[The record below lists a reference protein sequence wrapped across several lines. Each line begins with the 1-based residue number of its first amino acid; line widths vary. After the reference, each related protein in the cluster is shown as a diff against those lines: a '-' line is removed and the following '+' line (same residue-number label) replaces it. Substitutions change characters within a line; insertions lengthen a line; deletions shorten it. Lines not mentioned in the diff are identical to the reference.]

1 MTKVGVVIRMWLLGC
16 LRLQMSPKSVSP
28 KSVSP
33 KDNKSKAAFGRRE
46 STRPSKYAHYLTFST
61 SKEQRNSDHCLVV
74 LLLSQ

>member
-16 LRLQMSPKSVSP
+16 LRLQMSP